1 MNIGGM
7 GSTYD
12 RTYTPYQANKN
23 IEDFT
28 GYMKNE
34 DGNRVQNTAEKSGN
48 GFIGS
53 FVDNQE
59 FHKFRMSQNG
69 ANKVNFRLGTD
80 VDETETAGEESV
92 EEKETP
98 DEEETKTE
106 IIVKPDG
113 SKVLMITVT
122 VGGQEAVT
130 SVELSKPMKGDLPSK
145 DISGDTDMND
155 TVEKLE
161 EKVDYDERAFHAD
174 SNNAQ

>member
-23 IEDFT
+23 VNYFA

-34 DGNRVQNTAEKSGN
+34 EGNRIQNTAEESGKK
-48 GFIGS
+48 FIGN
-53 FVDNQE
+53 FMDNQE
-59 FHKFRMSQNG
+59 LHKFRMSQNG
-69 ANKVNFRLGTD
+69 ANKVNFRFGTD
-80 VDETETAGEESV
+80 VDETESADEESV
-92 EEKETP
+92 EEKEMS

-106 IIVKPDG
+106 IVVKPDG

-130 SVELSKPMKGDLPSK
+130 SVELSKPTKDDIPSK

-161 EKVDYDERAFHAD
+161 EKVDYDERAFNAD
-174 SNNAQ
+174 SSSVQ